1 MGTCVPRSPVVEE
14 YHSDGPFLVA
24 DMDHLW
30 DLVARR

>member
-1 MGTCVPRSPVVEE
+1 MDTYVPRSLGVEE
-14 YHSDGPFLVA
+14 GSNDGPFLVA